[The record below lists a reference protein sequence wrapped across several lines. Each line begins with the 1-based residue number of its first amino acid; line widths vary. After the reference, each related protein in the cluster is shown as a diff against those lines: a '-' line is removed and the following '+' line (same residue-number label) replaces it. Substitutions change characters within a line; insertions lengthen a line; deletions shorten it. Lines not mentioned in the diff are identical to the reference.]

1 MEPRINIFVGHFGSG
16 KTEIAI
22 NYAMKKAAEGNKV
35 TIVDCDIVNTYF
47 RTLDAKD
54 ALEAQGIR
62 VISPLFANT
71 NLEMQMMPPE
81 ILRVFEEK
89 DTTVVFD
96 VGGDEDG
103 ALALGAYK
111 QLFER
116 EGYRLFFVVN
126 AKRPLTETAEDV
138 IEYMIDIEKAS
149 RLTITDLVNNT
160 NLSAETEVGDILDGH
175 SVVEQVAARAK
186 LPYTFVAARQDLCK
200 QLPGE
205 LADKAF
211 GLSLYLQLNY

>member
-35 TIVDCDIVNTYF
+35 TIVDCDIVNTYY

-71 NLEMQMMPPE
+71 NLEMQMMPPD

-126 AKRPLTETAEDV
+126 AKRPLTATAEDV

-160 NLSAETEVGDILDGH
+160 NLSSETEVGDILDGH
-175 SVVEQVAARAK
+175 KVVEETAARTK
-186 LPYTFVAARQDLCK
+186 LPYTFVAAREDLCK
-200 QLPGE
+200 LLPGE

>member
-103 ALALGAYK
+103 AFALGAYK

-175 SVVEQVAARAK
+175 SVVEEVAARAK

>member
-22 NYAMKKAAEGNKV
+22 NYAMKQAAEGKKV

-47 RTLDAKD
+47 RTLDAKE
-54 ALEAQGIR
+54 ALEEKGIS
-62 VISPLFANT
+62 VIAPLFANS

-89 DTTVVFD
+89 DTVVVFD

-103 ALALGAYK
+103 AFALGAYK

-116 EGYRLFFVVN
+116 EGYRMFFVIN
-126 AKRPLTETAEDV
+126 AKRPLTATADDA

-149 RLTITDLVNNT
+149 RLTITDLINNS
-160 NLSAETEVGDILDGH
+160 NLSSETELDDILAGDT
-175 SVVEQVAARAK
+175 VVAQAAEKAK
-186 LPYTFVAARQDLCK
+186 LPYTYVAAKEELCK
-200 QLPGE
+200 LLPDS
-205 LADKAF
+205 LAKKAF
-211 GLSLYLQLNY
+211 GLSLYLQLSY

>member
-126 AKRPLTETAEDV
+126 AKRPLTETADDV

-160 NLSAETEVGDILDGH
+160 NLSAETEVDDILDGH